1 MITPAPRWA
10 LLSLLSLVAGGA
22 CRGNRPPSPHVQGPR
37 DVVLITVDT
46 LRADALGFTGNGRV
60 RTPNI
65 DRLAAEG
72 LVFTNAHAHN
82 VMTLPSHA
90 NILTGLYPYQHGVRD
105 NEGFRLDPGIPT
117 LATLLKARGY
127 ATAAVIGAFPLDAR
141 FGLARGFDLYDEKY
155 PQGANDYDF
164 SVSERPAGEVVAA
177 ARAWYGQNAGHPRFL
192 WVHLYDC
199 HAPHV
204 PPPALA
210 QEYADRPYLGE
221 VAGVDQALGPLLE
234 DLRGSGRQTLL
245 LLTSDHGEALGDHGE
260 ATHGLFAYEA
270 TLHIPMILW
279 GPGGLVRPGVDG
291 ALVRHVD
298 IPPTILEAAS
308 VPAPAGQQ
316 GRSLLHG
323 AGKGAETSYFEAFTA
338 NLTRGWAPLR
348 GEMNGQ
354 WKYIT
359 LPIPE
364 LYDLSKDPEERQ
376 NRIAQESEA
385 ARSLGRALPDEETPR
400 PRKETAE
407 TLARLRSLGYLAGSA
422 PGKKV
427 YGPEDDPK
435 NLIDLDRDLQNTI
448 ALYQRGKLPEAIRL
462 ARTLVQRRPSM
473 TAGYE
478 YLSFLEGQSG
488 HDDRAIAT
496 LEEARRRGLLDERL
510 LSRLALLYS
519 SHGRSRE
526 ALALLEPLREGATAD
541 TWNAIGIVLST
552 AGRMP
557 EALAAFEGALRV
569 DPKNAIAYQNIGL
582 THVQHGHS
590 QEAVAAF
597 EKAFAVNDRL
607 PRAWNGL
614 GVAQEQLGRHRE
626 ALESWQRAVALDPRQ
641 FEALLNLG
649 TVALEQGERA
659 LGRRALE
666 RFVAT
671 APPGLFAE
679 DIRRARKLLSST
691 EGNS

>member
-1 MITPAPRWA
+1 M
-10 LLSLLSLVAGGA
+10 S
-22 CRGNRPPSPHVQGPR
+22 
-37 DVVLITVDT
+37 
-46 LRADALGFTGNGRV
+46 
-60 RTPNI
+60 
-65 DRLAAEG
+65 
-72 LVFTNAHAHN
+72 
-82 VMTLPSHA
+82 
-90 NILTGLYPYQHGVRD
+90 
-105 NEGFRLDPGIPT
+105 
-117 LATLLKARGY
+117 
-127 ATAAVIGAFPLDAR
+127 
-141 FGLARGFDLYDEKY
+141 
-155 PQGANDYDF
+155 
-164 SVSERPAGEVVAA
+164 
-177 ARAWYGQNAGHPRFL
+177 
-192 WVHLYDC
+192 
-199 HAPHV
+199 
-204 PPPALA
+204 
-210 QEYADRPYLGE
+210 
-221 VAGVDQALGPLLE
+221 
-234 DLRGSGRQTLL
+234 
-245 LLTSDHGEALGDHGE
+245 
-260 ATHGLFAYEA
+260 
-270 TLHIPMILW
+270 
-279 GPGGLVRPGVDG
+279 
-291 ALVRHVD
+291 
-298 IPPTILEAAS
+298 
-308 VPAPAGQQ
+308 
-316 GRSLLHG
+316 
-323 AGKGAETSYFEAFTA
+323 
-338 NLTRGWAPLR
+338 
-348 GEMNGQ
+348 GQ
-354 WKYIT
+354 WKYIA
-359 LPIPE
+359 LPLPE
-364 LYDLSKDPEERQ
+364 LYGLRADPHEQ
-376 NRIAQESEA
+376 TNRIGEESEIA
-385 ARSLGRALPDEETPR
+385 GSLRRALPDLEAPR

-407 TLARLRSLGYLAGSA
+407 TLARLRSLGYLAAGA
-422 PGKKV
+422 PGRKA

-448 ALYQRGKLPEAIRL
+448 ALYQRGKLPEAIAL

-510 LSRLALLYS
+510 LSRLALLYGA
-519 SHGRSRE
+519 HGRSRE

-552 AGRMP
+552 AGRVP

-626 ALESWQRAVALDPRQ
+626 ALDSWQRAVALDPQQ

-666 RFVAT
+666 QFIAT
-671 APPGLFAE
+671 APAGLFAE